1 MIAIATTA
9 KIGADYVAYGDA
21 SAALNADTVVTTG
34 FVKYTIMNTDD
45 TESSSDYVVAG
56 EAPAAVT
63 GANGT
68 GFIYTVGDVDKGYL
82 AYSSAI
88 PAADMTGDVVVY
100 RGYVTVTYV
109 DTNDIGITGEEVVKY
124 NETSLEVTYGVG
136 ANKQVGDSATV
147 AIAGTNVTSDNDTFS
162 VIATDMVRE
171 NTLTIDPAS
180 GNVTVTATI
189 S

>member
-1 MIAIATTA
+1 M
-9 KIGADYVAYGDA
+9 
-21 SAALNADTVVTTG
+21 
-34 FVKYTIMNTDD
+34 
-45 TESSSDYVVAG
+45 
-56 EAPAAVT
+56 
-63 GANGT
+63 
-68 GFIYTVGDVDKGYL
+68 GDVDKGYL

>member
-1 MIAIATTA
+1 M
-9 KIGADYVAYGDA
+9 AYGDA

-34 FVKYTIMNTDD
+34 FVKYTIMNADD

-124 NETSLEVTYGVG
+124 NETSLEVTYGVVL
-136 ANKQVGDSATV
+136 ASRWVIPRRLRLLV
-147 AIAGTNVTSDNDTFS
+147 LMLPAIMILSLLLRP
-162 VIATDMVRE
+162 IWCVRI
-171 NTLTIDPAS
+171 L
-180 GNVTVTATI
+180 
-189 S
+189 

>member
-1 MIAIATTA
+1 M
-9 KIGADYVAYGDA
+9 AYGDA

-34 FVKYTIMNTDD
+34 FVKYTIMNADD

-136 ANKQVGDSATV
+136 ASKQVGDSATV

>member
-1 MIAIATTA
+1 M
-9 KIGADYVAYGDA
+9 
-21 SAALNADTVVTTG
+21 NA
-34 FVKYTIMNTDD
+34 DD